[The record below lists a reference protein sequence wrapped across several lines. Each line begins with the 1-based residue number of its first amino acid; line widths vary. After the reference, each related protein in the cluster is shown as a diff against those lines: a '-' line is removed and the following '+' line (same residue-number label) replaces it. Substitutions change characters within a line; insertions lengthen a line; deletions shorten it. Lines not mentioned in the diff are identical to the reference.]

1 VRRSRAALAVV
12 AFAALMLT
20 ACSGNVRDSA
30 PSGSVSIPDLP
41 GDPVPRPEPRSRY
54 GNGPLYEVL
63 GETYRVMDSSSGYQ
77 ERGVASWYGKKF
89 HGRLTSNREPYD
101 MYAMTAAHKTLPLPT
116 YVKVRNLRNDKTIIV
131 RVNDRGPFVHN
142 RIIDLSYA
150 AALRLDMVRD
160 GTSLVEVTAISFED
174 LPPGDRPVRIV
185 EPAEPT
191 ARTSAAS
198 VTPIPSPDG
207 AQSPPT
213 TESRPASPIT
223 QEHEIFV
230 QVGAFG
236 DRANAERRRA
246 ALLSGGIGGAFIFAD
261 EAATPPMYRV
271 RIGPIRGVDD
281 YDALVLKLEALGVS
295 DPYLVAL

>member
-1 VRRSRAALAVV
+1 MRLSCTAVAL
-12 AFAALMLT
+12 AALMLT
-20 ACSGNVRDSA
+20 ACSSNVRDSA
-30 PSGSVSIPDLP
+30 PSGSVSLPDLP

-54 GNGPLYEVL
+54 GNGPVYEVL
-63 GETYRVMDSSSGYQ
+63 GETYRVMDSSSGYR

-116 YVKVRNLRNDKTIIV
+116 FVEVRNLRNDRTIIV

-150 AALRLDMVRD
+150 AALKLDMVRD
-160 GTSLVEVTAISFED
+160 GTSLVEVTAISFDD

-185 EPAEPT
+185 EPAEAP
-191 ARTSAAS
+191 ASASAAS
-198 VTPIPSPDG
+198 VTPIPASEG
-207 AQSPPT
+207 AQSPSA
-213 TESRPASPIT
+213 TEGRSAAPVT